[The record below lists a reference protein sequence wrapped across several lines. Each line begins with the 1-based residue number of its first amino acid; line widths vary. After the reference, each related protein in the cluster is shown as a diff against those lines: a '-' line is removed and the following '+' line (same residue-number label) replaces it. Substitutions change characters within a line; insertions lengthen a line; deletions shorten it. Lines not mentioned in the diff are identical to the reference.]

1 MINIKRMTALL
12 MSAILMGSTV
22 CVPAM
27 AAEVTGEEQVVLQEE
42 GTKQEEDLETDSTAD
57 SETEGETTELPEDLE
72 SGEKTANA
80 AENVTREAAEPG
92 EQDDKPEIYNDF
104 ANFLGAANLI

>member
-1 MINIKRMTALL
+1 MQKLDARFKIDMHRFLEKVHISIKGEKAMINIKRMTALL

-72 SGEKTANA
+72 SGRRQQMQQRT
-80 AENVTREAAEPG
+80 
-92 EQDDKPEIYNDF
+92 
-104 ANFLGAANLI
+104 